1 MIKIKLVIKI
11 GFENWVWNN
20 NEVIDRISKDLL
32 NCNFLISINM
42 LSRGVQIPMRFALN
56 SALKYQIS
64 NVPQVVREARK
75 DISQLSDI
83 NEKYQWFY
91 LGTLLPIF
99 KKTTSTSKDKSTEK
113 LLFSQHL
120 LKSETVSTS
129 KILLLHCSHWVL
141 PLHCFQTLITLWH

>member
-1 MIKIKLVIKI
+1 
-11 GFENWVWNN
+11 
-20 NEVIDRISKDLL
+20 
-32 NCNFLISINM
+32 M

-56 SALKYQIS
+56 TALKYQIS

-83 NEKYQWFY
+83 NEKYQLFY
-91 LGTLLPIF
+91 LDILLPIF

-120 LKSETVSTS
+120 LKSETGLTS

-141 PLHCFQTLITLWH
+141 PLHRFQTLITP

>member
-1 MIKIKLVIKI
+1 M
-11 GFENWVWNN
+11 
-20 NEVIDRISKDLL
+20 SKDLL

-83 NEKYQWFY
+83 N
-91 LGTLLPIF
+91 
-99 KKTTSTSKDKSTEK
+99 
-113 LLFSQHL
+113 
-120 LKSETVSTS
+120 
-129 KILLLHCSHWVL
+129 
-141 PLHCFQTLITLWH
+141 